1 MQRPTAVSQPEK
13 HSHEGLAI
21 PANPA
26 VLLLA
31 LPIIQSSDETM
42 LPTIVPSELL
52 GNHCNA
58 DLEKMDHRRLVCF
71 NGNIQ
76 HVFIDNQKVIHTYK

>member
-42 LPTIVPSELL
+42 LAHNRPFRATGKPLQCLILKDGPQMFSLSQW
-52 GNHCNA
+52 
-58 DLEKMDHRRLVCF
+58 KYTTCF
-71 NGNIQ
+71 
-76 HVFIDNQKVIHTYK
+76 Y